1 MRIDL
6 NCDMGEGMPN
16 DAALMP
22 YISSANIAC
31 GFHAG
36 DEESMAITI
45 HLCKEFGVRIG
56 AHPSFPDRVNFGRT
70 HMDMN
75 PQEIYVLVRQQ
86 IAVLKKIVLAEEE
99 TLHHVKPHG
108 ALYHASAK
116 DPAIAKAI
124 AQAVFD
130 EGPELVLFGL
140 SGSCSIDAAEAL
152 GLKTAH
158 EVFGDRAYQSDGSL
172 VPRNQAKACL
182 EDIHEVQTQ
191 VKRMVERQEVQ
202 AISGEMIPL
211 HVNTICIHGD
221 GPHALE
227 FAKAIR
233 ELVDLLDGDA

>member
-22 YISSANIAC
+22 FISSANIAC

-36 DEESMAITI
+36 DEHTMETTVK
-45 HLCKEFGVRIG
+45 LCKDFGVRIG

-70 HMDMN
+70 LMEMS
-75 PQEIYVLVRQQ
+75 PEEIY
-86 IAVLKKIVLAEEE
+86 KIVRVQIQALDKHASVQGEKI
-99 TLHHVKPHG
+99 HHVKPHG
-108 ALYHASAK
+108 ALYNASAK

-130 EGPELVLFGL
+130 EDPNMLLLGL
-140 SGSCSIDAAEAL
+140 SGSYSLAAAEAL

-158 EVFGDRAYQSDGSL
+158 EVFGDRAYQADGSL
-172 VPRNQAKACL
+172 VPRNQAHACL
-182 EDIHEVQTQ
+182 DQTEEVIHQ
-191 VKRMVERQEVQ
+191 VKRMVQKGEFE
-202 AISGEMIPL
+202 AISGEIIPL
-211 HVNTICIHGD
+211 RIDTICLHGD

-233 ELVDLLDGDA
+233 ILLDLID

>member
-36 DEESMAITI
+36 DEEIMAITI
-45 HLCKEFGVRIG
+45 QLCKEFGVRIG
-56 AHPSFPDRVNFGRT
+56 AHPSFPDRANFGRT

-86 IAVLKKIVLAEEE
+86 IAVLKKIVLAEKE